1 MIISGVNSG
10 QNYSFLNM
18 PQAAGQKASETQSTD
33 KYIPSSSETTD
44 MYNMFGNIQ
53 KNVFDSF
60 ASGGN
65 FLDAIR
71 DVFNNIEDQVLSSES
86 LTEAAKI
93 SDAFQKKGEWLSI
106 SSDGKYASI
115 KDADN
120 VYYDGNETNLLVS
133 DSNNVVLNG
142 LKGRKD
148 ALISRSSNVIS
159 NTGSGADRMWVSNSK
174 NVIINSGAGND
185 GAMVS
190 NSKNVIIDSGEG
202 NSGTSVH
209 GSNSVAIKNGSGRD
223 NATVSDSSNVA
234 IDSGGGDDW
243 VRITGSNG
251 VAVNSGAGKDSA
263 EIYGSD
269 NVSVHAGDD
278 EDKAKIYDSSNV
290 WYDGGSGNDDVYV
303 TSSNNVS
310 IDGGS
315 GNDIISIQNS
325 ENIRVYGGDG
335 DDNISVMFST
345 GAVINGGTGNDTIT
359 GSGVISGGT
368 GDDYIKLYHSI
379 FNEDS
384 QDVIKYSRGDGH
396 DIVDGVTEDTVIE
409 LNGISEDEYDV
420 IESMGA
426 NGGKVKTITMKDGS
440 GSITLNY
447 SRSASVVEV
456 QKGDRVLNKK
466 EDYIPDDGA
475 GQYTRLAD
483 VNIL

>member
-18 PQAAGQKASETQSTD
+18 PQVAGQKASETQYTD
-33 KYIPSSSETTD
+33 KYIPSSSESTD

-60 ASGGN
+60 ASSGN

-93 SDAFQKKGEWLSI
+93 SDAFQKKGEWLNI
-106 SSDGKYASI
+106 SSDGRYALI
-115 KDADN
+115 NDAEN
-120 VYYDGNETNLLVS
+120 VYYDGNQTNLLVS

-148 ALISRSSNVIS
+148 TLISRSSNVIS
-159 NTGSGADRMWVSNSK
+159 NTGSGADRVWVSNSK
-174 NVIINSGAGND
+174 NVVIKSGDGND

-202 NSGTSVH
+202 KSGTSIH

-243 VRITGSNG
+243 VRIVGSKG

-278 EDKAKIYDSSNV
+278 EDKVKIYDSSNV
-290 WYDGGSGNDDVYV
+290 WYDGGAGNDDIYV
-303 TSSNNVS
+303 INSNNIS

-315 GNDIISIQNS
+315 GNDTISIQNS

-335 DDNISVMFST
+335 DD
-345 GAVINGGTGNDTIT
+345 TIT
-359 GSGVISGGT
+359 ASGIISGGT

-379 FNEDS
+379 FNENG

-420 IESMGA
+420 IESRGA
-426 NGGKVKTITMKDGS
+426 DGGKVKTITMKDGS